1 MPIEIQGI
9 ESIQKKLKT
18 LDDALNPSKM
28 RSTLLTVG
36 NMVKNS
42 ISESFENER
51 SPFGEKWTPL
61 KIATTKAK
69 ARRGES
75 SKILR
80 ASGVLADTWMV
91 EADDAG
97 VTVSGNA
104 KSPKGYVYG
113 SVHQFGKK
121 KRPFLPID
129 DKGNLEPRL
138 LKTIDTYL
146 ENKIGAM
153 LK

>member
-9 ESIQKKLKT
+9 ESVQKKLKT
-18 LDDALNPSKM
+18 LDDALSASKM
-28 RSTLLTVG
+28 RGTLLTVG

-42 ISESFENER
+42 ITESFENES

-61 KIATTKAK
+61 KIATIKTK

-80 ASGVLADTWMV
+80 ASGILADTWMV
-91 EADDAG
+91 EADGEG

-104 KSPKGYVYG
+104 KSPKGYAYG
-113 SVHQFGKK
+113 SVHQYGKK
-121 KRPFLPID
+121 RRPFLPID
-129 DKGNLEPRL
+129 DAGNLEPRL

-146 ENKIGAM
+146 ENKISAL

>member
-18 LDDALNPSKM
+18 LDDALNASKM
-28 RSTLLTVG
+28 RGTLLTVG

-42 ISESFENER
+42 ITESFENEM
-51 SPFGEKWTPL
+51 SPFGQKWSPL
-61 KIATTKAK
+61 KIATIKAK

-80 ASGVLADTWMV
+80 ATGILADTWMV
-91 EADDAG
+91 EADGEG

-104 KSPKGYVYG
+104 KSPKGYEYG
-113 SVHQFGKK
+113 SVHQYGKK
-121 KRPFLPID
+121 RRPFLPID
-129 DKGNLEPRL
+129 DAGNLEPRL

-146 ENKIGAM
+146 ENKISA
-153 LK
+153 LWK

>member
-9 ESIQKKLKT
+9 ESVQKKLKT
-18 LDDALNPSKM
+18 LDDALSASKM
-28 RSTLLTVG
+28 RGTLLTVG

-42 ISESFENER
+42 ITESFQNES

-61 KIATTKAK
+61 KIATIKTK

-80 ASGVLADTWMV
+80 ASGVLADTWIV
-91 EADDAG
+91 EADDKG
-97 VTVSGNA
+97 IMVSGNA
-104 KSPKGYVYG
+104 KSSKGYAYG
-113 SVHQFGKK
+113 YVHQFGKS

-129 DKGNLEPRL
+129 DKGNSEPRL

-146 ENKIGAM
+146 DNKIGAM
-153 LK
+153 WK

>member
-1 MPIEIQGI
+1 MSVEIKGI
-9 ESIQKKLKT
+9 EGIQKKLKT
-18 LDDALNPSKM
+18 LDDALSASKM
-28 RSTLLTVG
+28 RGTLLTVG

-61 KIATTKAK
+61 KIATIKAK
-69 ARRGES
+69 EKRGES

-80 ASGVLADTWMV
+80 ASGTLADTWMV
-91 EADDAG
+91 TTDDNG

-113 SVHQFGKK
+113 RVHQYGKK
-121 KRPFLPID
+121 KRQFLPID
-129 DKGNLEPRL
+129 DAGNLEPRL

-146 ENKIGAM
+146 ENKISAL